1 MVGMGVKSVKK
12 KWSSPSFAAG
22 VNRAVITRGAE
33 LLEMPIEP
41 IIALTIEAMASASE
55 KIGL

>member
-12 KWSSPSFAAG
+12 KWSSLLRRRGEP
-22 VNRAVITRGAE
+22 AVITRGAE